1 LFKKSIFCSSHSDTR
16 RNSFRESPRL
26 ARPGSDTITNKRE
39 SAMNTLMGMKKTKQH
54 GFTMIEL
61 IVVIV
66 ILGILSAVALPRF
79 TNIQRDA
86 RIAKLNA
93 ARGAVQAAAA
103 MIHGTVLA
111 RGGIADTVACA
122 GAGNPGTANNT
133 TTVCTENGRVNI
145 VNTYPAS
152 TSAGIINA
160 AGLSPSNW
168 TPTNAQLGLEGYAI
182 AGNNPISI
190 QVTGGSAPAS
200 CSFTYTA
207 AALNAAP
214 VIGPVVTTG
223 C

>member
-1 LFKKSIFCSSHSDTR
+1 MKTR
-16 RNSFRESPRL
+16 
-26 ARPGSDTITNKRE
+26 
-39 SAMNTLMGMKKTKQH
+39 QH

-66 ILGILSAVALPRF
+66 ILGILAAVALPRF

-111 RGGIADTVACA
+111 RGGISDAPNACA
-122 GAGNPGTANNT
+122 GAGNPGIANNAT
-133 TTVCTENGRVNI
+133 TGNGTVCTENGRVNI
-145 VNTYPAS
+145 TNAYPAA

-168 TPTNAQLGLEGYAI
+168 TPTNAQLAPEGYAFV
-182 AGNNPISI
+182 AGNPIRI
-190 QVTGGSAPAS
+190 RVTGGSNIVTD

-207 AALNAAP
+207 ALAGAAP
-214 VIGPVVTTG
+214 VISAINPTG